1 MNAVSAQAESCWV
14 RFKLPKIVQHMH
26 VIIPYMFDCW
36 PNPVAHLL
44 LLKSSMTYLTVYFT
58 FILPLICF
66 RIDETRAAAAAAAPK
81 RNNLNALDVEDD
93 D

>member
-1 MNAVSAQAESCWV
+1 
-14 RFKLPKIVQHMH
+14 
-26 VIIPYMFDCW
+26 
-36 PNPVAHLL
+36 
-44 LLKSSMTYLTVYFT
+44 MTYLTVYFT

-81 RNNLNALDVEDD
+81 GNNLNALDVEDD